1 MNEIALSDNLQQIEL
16 EINHHKN
23 IAGQSIWEIGRRLN
37 HVKENDLAH
46 GQFEKWVENLGMA
59 TSEAR
64 KFMTVAKRLPN
75 RSTLNDLGTSAL
87 YLIATLPE
95 EEKQN
100 QLEKVEQGDNPT
112 VRELQQLKRELNIAK
127 KANESLREKN
137 EDLAEQIL
145 SKQETKIIEK
155 EVVIEKVPD
164 DYNAT
169 KKLNETLLNR
179 NKELQQN
186 YEDSERR
193 KQFVEN
199 QLQKLYDEREQV
211 DKESEKYRE
220 LSAAIEKSE
229 GQLNGYQKKI
239 ASYKNFMAI
248 FEKANLLI
256 LDVAGLLYVDE
267 IKLIHSDP
275 FINKE
280 FNTLVDSGIK
290 LFNDLDLKRK
300 QTDIL
305 EGEIINE

>member
-46 GQFEKWVENLGMA
+46 GEFGKWLERIDF
-59 TSEAR
+59 SQ
-64 KFMTVAKRLPN
+64 TVANQMMRVAREIPN
-75 RSTLNDLGTSAL
+75 SVMSQNIGVNAL
-87 YLIATLPE
+87 YLIATLPDYQ
-95 EEKQN
+95 KQA
-100 QLEKVEQGDNPT
+100 QLERVEQGDNPT
-112 VRELQQLKRELNIAK
+112 VRELQQLKRELNVAR

-145 SKQETKIIEK
+145 SNKETKIIEK
-155 EVVIEKVPD
+155 EVVVEKVPD
-164 DYNAT
+164 DYKAT

-179 NKELQQN
+179 NKELQKN

-193 KQFVEN
+193 KKFVEN

>member
-46 GQFEKWVENLGMA
+46 GEFGKWLERIDF
-59 TSEAR
+59 SQ
-64 KFMTVAKRLPN
+64 TVANQMMRVAREIPN
-75 RSTLNDLGTSAL
+75 SVMSQNIGVNAL
-87 YLIATLPE
+87 YLIATLPDDQ
-95 EEKQN
+95 KQA
-100 QLEKVEQGDNPT
+100 QLERVEQGDNPT
-112 VRELQQLKRELNIAK
+112 VRELQQLKRELNVAR

-164 DYNAT
+164 DYKAT

-211 DKESEKYRE
+211 DRESEKYRE
-220 LSAAIEKSE
+220 LTAAIEKSE

-267 IKLIHSDP
+267 IKLIHSDT